1 MLLRSS
7 QVDETIIM
15 PILICV
21 SSYEEEVIKLQKDL
35 EARQLGRSKDIML
48 QESKLRQYLE
58 CLAQN
63 VVWIS
68 HSVYDRNCNTKVVK
82 ANESV
87 THYMWNKNLIT
98 MKQVGT
104 QVEVIVRNAAYN
116 YRTVIDTKNVLQQT
130 SIGSYNQ
137 ISKIRNAMMRQAK
150 GRPLEDQT
158 SFN

>member
-21 SSYEEEVIKLQKDL
+21 TSYEEEIIKLQKDL

-48 QESKLRQYLE
+48 QEQRLRQYLE

-63 VVWIS
+63 LLWIS
-68 HSVYDRNCNTKVVK
+68 HSVYDRNCNTKMVK
-82 ANESV
+82 AAAAESI

-104 QVEVIVRNAAYN
+104 QVEVLVRNAAYN
-116 YRTVIDTKNVLQQT
+116 YRTVIDTKNVLQ
-130 SIGSYNQ
+130 
-137 ISKIRNAMMRQAK
+137 
-150 GRPLEDQT
+150 
-158 SFN
+158 